1 VAAELSGGGR
11 VRVSDPVLDD
21 VLNAPADE
29 AREQAIAELLS
40 THVYWRID
48 RILGGRF
55 RRTNLAA
62 DQRDDVRAEIL
73 LRLVHR
79 LDQLARDPRA
89 EPLLNFAD
97 YVSVVAFNT
106 FDDFVRRAFPAWTK
120 LRNRVRYALRS
131 DDRFALWEVAGI
143 QFCGPAG
150 SVGAAQ
156 ATRIPAEEMSLTPG
170 ADLRANLAGFF
181 QQAGGPLAFDDV
193 VSRIAATD
201 RSVAEESQPVAGA
214 STVSVGG
221 PGEELENLQFLREL
235 WREICELPLNQRL
248 ALLLS
253 ARDAAGE
260 SVTQFLAITGVA
272 TIRQI
277 AATLAIDAGVFGDLW
292 NELPLEDT
300 RIAVILRITRQ
311 QVINLRRSARDRLA
325 RRLKS
330 TRMKQRN
337 PA

>member
-1 VAAELSGGGR
+1 MAAEPSGGGR
-11 VRVSDPVLDD
+11 VGVSDPVLDD
-21 VLNAPADE
+21 VLNAPTDE
-29 AREQAIAELLS
+29 AREEAIAELLS

-55 RRTNLAA
+55 RRTNLAV

-73 LRLVHR
+73 LKLVNRLSR
-79 LDQLARDPRA
+79 LARDPEA

-97 YVSVVAFNT
+97 YVSVAAFNT
-106 FDDFVRRAFPAWTK
+106 FDEFVRRAFPAWTK

-131 DDRFALWEVAGI
+131 DDRFALWEVSGI
-143 QFCGPAG
+143 QFCGPAARAG
-150 SVGAAQ
+150 SAQ
-156 ATRIPAEEMSLTPG
+156 ITRIPTGEMSLIPG
-170 ADLRANLAGFF
+170 ADLRANLAGLF

-193 VSRIAATD
+193 VARIAAAD
-201 RSVAEESQPVAGA
+201 RSVAEESQPVDGA
-214 STVSVGG
+214 SIVNVGG
-221 PGEELENLQFLREL
+221 PGAELENLQFLREL

-253 ARDAAGE
+253 ARDGAGE
-260 SVTQFLAITGVA
+260 SVTQFLPITGVA

-277 AATLAIDAGVFGDLW
+277 GATLSIDADAFGDLW

-325 RRLKS
+325 RRLKPAG
-330 TRMKQRN
+330 TKRRN

>member
-1 VAAELSGGGR
+1 MAAEPSGGGR
-11 VRVSDPVLDD
+11 VGVSDPVLDD
-21 VLNAPADE
+21 VLNAPTDE
-29 AREQAIAELLS
+29 AREEAIAELLS

-73 LRLVHR
+73 LKLVNRLSR
-79 LDQLARDPRA
+79 LARDAEA

-97 YVSVVAFNT
+97 YVSVAAFNT
-106 FDDFVRRAFPAWTK
+106 FDEFVRRAFPAWTK

-131 DDRFALWEVAGI
+131 DDRFALWEVAGV

-150 SVGAAQ
+150 GAGSAQ
-156 ATRIPAEEMSLTPG
+156 VTRIAAGEMNLIPG
-170 ADLRANLAGFF
+170 ADLRANLAGLF

-193 VSRIAATD
+193 VARIAAAD
-201 RSVAEESQPVAGA
+201 RSVAEESQAVDGA
-214 STVSVGG
+214 STVNVGG

-253 ARDAAGE
+253 ARDGAGE
-260 SVTQFLAITGVA
+260 SVTQFLPITGVA

-277 AATLAIDAGVFGDLW
+277 GATLSIDADAFGDLW

-325 RRLKS
+325 RRLKPDR
-330 TRMKQRN
+330 TKRRN

>member
-1 VAAELSGGGR
+1 MAAEPSGGGR
-11 VRVSDPVLDD
+11 VGVSDPVLDD
-21 VLNAPADE
+21 VLQAPTDE

-73 LRLVHR
+73 LKLVNR
-79 LDQLARDPRA
+79 LDRLARDPQTEA
-89 EPLLNFAD
+89 VHSLAD

-120 LRNRVRYALRS
+120 LRNRVRYALRN
-131 DDRFALWEVAGI
+131 DDRFALWEVGGV
-143 QFCGPAG
+143 QFCGPA
-150 SVGAAQ
+150 SRAGAAGV
-156 ATRIPAEEMSLTPG
+156 TRIPAGEVSVVPG
-170 ADLRANLAGFF
+170 ADLRATLAGLFH
-181 QQAGGPLAFDDV
+181 QAGGPLAFDDV
-193 VSRIAATD
+193 VSGIAAAD
-201 RSVAEESQPVAGA
+201 RSVAEESQGTDDA
-214 STVSVGG
+214 SAVSVGG

-253 ARDAAGE
+253 ARDGAGE
-260 SVTQFLAITGVA
+260 SVTQFLPITGVA

-277 AATLAIDAGVFGDLW
+277 GATLSIDADAFGDLW

-300 RIAVILRITRQ
+300 RIAVILHITRQ

-325 RRLKS
+325 RRLK
-330 TRMKQRN
+330 TPRTKRRN

>member
-1 VAAELSGGGR
+1 MAAEPSGGGR
-11 VRVSDPVLDD
+11 VGVSDPVLDD
-21 VLNAPADE
+21 VLNAPTDE

-73 LRLVHR
+73 LKLVNR
-79 LDQLARDPRA
+79 LDRLARDPRT
-89 EPLLNFAD
+89 EPLQNFAD
-97 YVSVVAFNT
+97 YVSVAAFNT
-106 FDDFVRRAFPAWTK
+106 FDDFVRRAFPAWTR
-120 LRNRVRYALRS
+120 LRNRIRYALRS
-131 DDRFALWEVAGI
+131 DERFALWEVGGV

-150 SVGAAQ
+150 AAGAGQ
-156 ATRIPAEEMSLTPG
+156 AMHIPAGEMSMIPG

-193 VSRIAATD
+193 VSRIAAGD
-201 RSVAEESQPVAGA
+201 RAVAEESQPVSGV
-214 STVSVGG
+214 STVSAGR

-253 ARDAAGE
+253 ARDGAGE
-260 SVTQFLAITGVA
+260 SVTQFLPITGVA

-277 AATLAIDAGVFGDLW
+277 GATLSIDADSFGDLW

-325 RRLKS
+325 RRLKP
-330 TRMKQRN
+330 TGTKRRN

>member
-1 VAAELSGGGR
+1 VAAEPSGGGR
-11 VRVSDPVLDD
+11 VGVSDPVLDD
-21 VLNAPADE
+21 VLNAPTDE
-29 AREQAIAELLS
+29 AREEAIAELLS

-73 LRLVHR
+73 LKLVNRLY
-79 LDQLARDPRA
+79 QLARDPKTD
-89 EPLLNFAD
+89 PLHNFAD
-97 YVSVVAFNT
+97 YVSVAAFNT
-106 FDDFVRRAFPAWTK
+106 FDDFVRRAFPAWTR

-131 DDRFALWEVAGI
+131 DDRFALWEVAGV

-150 SVGAAQ
+150 CDGAAQ
-156 ATRIPAEEMSLTPG
+156 VTRVPAGEMSMIAG
-170 ADLRANLAGFF
+170 ADLRANLAGLF

-193 VSRIAATD
+193 VSRIAAAD
-201 RSVAEESQPVAGA
+201 RSVAEESQPMSGA
-214 STVSVGG
+214 FAVSAER
-221 PGEELENLQFLREL
+221 PGEGLENLQFLREL
-235 WREICELPLNQRL
+235 WHEICELPLNQRL

-253 ARDAAGE
+253 ARDGAGE
-260 SVTQFLAITGVA
+260 SVTQFLPITGVA

-277 AATLAIDAGVFGDLW
+277 GATLSIDADAFGDLW
-292 NELPLEDT
+292 SELPLEDT

-325 RRLKS
+325 RRLRPARTK
-330 TRMKQRN
+330 RRN